1 MSGHSKWHNIQGRK
15 NAQDAKRGKIFQK
28 ISRDL
33 YQAAKAGDPDPEN
46 NPQLRLVM
54 EKARAAN
61 MPKDNVQR
69 AIDKASGVGGAK
81 FDKASGVGGAKFE
94 EITYEGYGPG
104 GTAIMVSALTD
115 NKNRTAAAIRS
126 AFTHHGGTLGTS
138 GSVSYMFDRKGYI
151 VILRDGL
158 DTDEDTMLMDAL
170 DAGADDLKTND
181 DEYEIF
187 TDPKSLAEVRDAL
200 QKKGYD
206 LDTAEVRLFPE
217 NTTEVPEAKIS
228 QYTGLIDE
236 LEDNDDVQDVYEAAT
251 LPEEE

>member
-69 AIDKASGVGGAK
+69 AIDKASGL
-81 FDKASGVGGAKFE
+81 GGAKFE

-115 NKNRTAAAIRS
+115 NKNRTAAAVRS
-126 AFTHHGGTLGTS
+126 AFTHHGGSLGAS

-158 DTDEDTMLMDAL
+158 DKTEDDMLMDAL
-170 DAGADDLKTND
+170 DAGADDMKTTD
-181 DEYEIF
+181 DEFQIY
-187 TDPKSLAEVRDAL
+187 TDPSSLGDVRDAL
-200 QKKGYD
+200 QKASYD
-206 LDTAEVRLFPE
+206 LDTAEVRMFPE
-217 NTTEVPEAKIS
+217 TTTEVPADKTQ

-236 LEDNDDVQDVYEAAT
+236 LENNDDVQDVYEAAV
-251 LPEEE
+251 LPESSN

>member
-33 YQAAKAGDPDPEN
+33 YQAAKAGGVDPDSN
-46 NPQLRLVM
+46 AQLRLVM

-69 AIDKASGVGGAK
+69 AL
-81 FDKASGVGGAKFE
+81 DKASGVGGAKFE

-115 NKNRTAAAIRS
+115 NKNRTAAAVRS
-126 AFTHHGGTLGTS
+126 AFTHHGGSLGAS
-138 GSVSYMFDRKGYI
+138 GSVSYMFDRQGYI
-151 VILRDGL
+151 VILREDL

-170 DAGADDLKTND
+170 DAGADDLKTS
-181 DEYEIF
+181 DEVFEIY
-187 TDPKSLAEVRDAL
+187 TDPSSLPEVRDAL
-200 QKKGYD
+200 QAKGYD
-206 LDTAEVRLFPE
+206 LDTAEVTMFPE
-217 NTTEVPEAKIS
+217 TTTEVPEGKVS
-228 QYTGLIDE
+228 QYTGLVDE
-236 LEDNDDVQDVYEAAT
+236 LSENDDVQDVYEAAV
-251 LPEEE
+251 LPEEV

>member
-33 YQAAKAGDPDPEN
+33 YQAAKKGDPD
-46 NPQLRLVM
+46 PQLRLVM

-69 AIDKASGVGGAK
+69 AIDKASGI
-81 FDKASGVGGAKFE
+81 GGAKFE

-170 DAGADDLKTND
+170 DAGADDMKTSD
-181 DEYEIF
+181 EEYEIF
-187 TDPKSLAEVRDAL
+187 TDPKSMDAVRDAL
-200 QKKGYD
+200 QEKGYD

-217 NTTEVPEAKIS
+217 NTTEVPEDKIP

-236 LEDNDDVQDVYEAAT
+236 LEENDDVQDVYEAAT
-251 LPEEE
+251 LPEE

>member
-81 FDKASGVGGAKFE
+81 FE

-115 NKNRTAAAIRS
+115 KEPDCCRNSFALPTMVAHLEQVDQFLTCSIVKD
-126 AFTHHGGTLGTS
+126 TL
-138 GSVSYMFDRKGYI
+138 
-151 VILRDGL
+151 
-158 DTDEDTMLMDAL
+158 
-170 DAGADDLKTND
+170 
-181 DEYEIF
+181 
-187 TDPKSLAEVRDAL
+187 
-200 QKKGYD
+200 
-206 LDTAEVRLFPE
+206 
-217 NTTEVPEAKIS
+217 
-228 QYTGLIDE
+228 
-236 LEDNDDVQDVYEAAT
+236 
-251 LPEEE
+251 

>member
-69 AIDKASGVGGAK
+69 AIDKASGL
-81 FDKASGVGGAKFE
+81 GGAKFE

-115 NKNRTAAAIRS
+115 NKNRTAAAVRS
-126 AFTHHGGTLGTS
+126 AFTHHGGSLGAS

-158 DTDEDTMLMDAL
+158 DKTEDDMLMDAL
-170 DAGADDLKTND
+170 DAGADDMKTTD
-181 DEYEIF
+181 DEFQIY
-187 TDPKSLAEVRDAL
+187 TDPSSLGDVRDAL
-200 QKKGYD
+200 QKAGYD
-206 LDTAEVRLFPE
+206 LDTAEVRMFPE
-217 NTTEVPEAKIS
+217 TTTEVPADKTQ

-236 LEDNDDVQDVYEAAT
+236 LENNDDVQDVYEAAV
-251 LPEEE
+251 LPESSN